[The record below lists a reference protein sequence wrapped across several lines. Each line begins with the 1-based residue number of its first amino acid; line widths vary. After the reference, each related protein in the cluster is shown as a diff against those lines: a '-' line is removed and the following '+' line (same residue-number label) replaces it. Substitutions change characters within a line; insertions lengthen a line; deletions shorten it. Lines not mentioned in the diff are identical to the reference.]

1 MNDLNSDLISIDGV
15 DRPFSRKRMLAVLLM
30 PLMLGMMSISA
41 INVALTAIAQG
52 IGASDSQIQWL
63 LSGYALSFGIVLV
76 AAGRIGDVLG
86 RGALFV
92 IGMTIFGCASLA
104 CGLADDPN
112 VLNAARFIQGLGTG
126 LAAPQTNG
134 MIVQYWSG
142 QARARAFALFGLAVS
157 VGVSIGPV
165 LTGFLIGTFGP
176 QVGWR
181 ASFLINFPLALVTV
195 ILALCWFPFE
205 TERRTRAA
213 RRAGAHVRQKIDLD
227 PVGMVLLMIAV
238 LGIMVPFM
246 LRTGLGWLLLPVGLA
261 ILAGWIS
268 WERAYKRRGHAPMV
282 DLDLFKIKSFTNATA
297 VGAVNFLGSTSIFMV
312 LMLFMQQGLHAS
324 AMQTGLIGL
333 PNAFISAV
341 AALWAGKRVLQ
352 RGRTLSIWGMA
363 LSVVTM
369 LLLISCTG
377 LVADGKLNVWWMG
390 IFLMIQGW
398 GIGIFGACN
407 QTLSQLEIVPA
418 VAGTAGGV
426 KQTAERTATAIGNA
440 MMSSIIFSALPLGWV
455 TATRLAYGA
464 IAVILTVCML
474 LAIYDLRTLG
484 DPGIKPGRAAA

>member
-1 MNDLNSDLISIDGV
+1 MNNNDEDLINIDGI
-15 DRPFSRKRMLAVLLM
+15 DRVFSRRRMLIVLLM
-30 PLMLGMMSISA
+30 PLVLGMMSISA
-41 INVALTAIAQG
+41 INVALTAIEQG
-52 IGASDSQIQWL
+52 IGASASQIQWL
-63 LSGYALSFGIVLV
+63 LSGYALTFGIVLV

-104 CGLADDPN
+104 CGLSNDPN
-112 VLNAARFIQGLGTG
+112 LLNAARFVQGLGTG
-126 LAAPQTNG
+126 LAAPQSNG
-134 MIVQYWSG
+134 MIVQYFAG

-181 ASFLINFPLALVTV
+181 ASFLINFPLALLTV
-195 ILALCWFPFE
+195 VLALCWFPFE

-213 RRAGAHVRQKIDLD
+213 RRAGTHVRQKIDLD
-227 PVGMVLLMIAV
+227 PIGMIVLMVAV

-246 LRTGLGWLLLPVGLA
+246 LRTSVAWLLLPAGLA

-268 WERAYKRRGHAPMV
+268 WERAYKRRGRAPMV

-312 LMLFMQQGLHAS
+312 LMLFMQQGLQAS

-333 PNAFISAV
+333 PNAFISAIG
-341 AALWAGKRVLQ
+341 ALWAGKHVL
-352 RGRTLSIWGMA
+352 RKGRTLSIWGMA
-363 LSVVTM
+363 LSVITM
-369 LLLISCTG
+369 VLLIAVTG

-390 IFLMIQGW
+390 VILMIQGW
-398 GIGIFGACN
+398 GIGMFGACN

-464 IAVILTVCML
+464 IALILTVCML
-474 LAIYDLRTLG
+474 LAIYDLRALG
-484 DPGIKPGRAAA
+484 DPGRGDSRGAA